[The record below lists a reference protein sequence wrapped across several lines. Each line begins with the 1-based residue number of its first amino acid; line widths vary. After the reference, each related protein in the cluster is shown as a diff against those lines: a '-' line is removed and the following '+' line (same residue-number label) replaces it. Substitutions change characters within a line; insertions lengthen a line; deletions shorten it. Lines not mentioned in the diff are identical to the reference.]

1 MCWKLFNYKHSRPDP
16 TNATAAQ
23 QAAFAE
29 FEGWRNTMIE
39 VQLDAH
45 WTKVFK
51 AMAEAKAE
59 EQEWQAQ
66 QARFLTWID
75 WLHDGPVYGLRKQHQ
90 LTKVKGE
97 WVEASIVDCR
107 QLSEA
112 EIQIEDG
119 VLARAA
125 EDGVAPCGH

>member
-1 MCWKLFNYKHSRPDP
+1 MV
-16 TNATAAQ
+16 
-23 QAAFAE
+23 
-29 FEGWRNTMIE
+29 E

-45 WTKVFK
+45 WTKVVK

-75 WLHDGPVYGLRKQHQ
+75 WLHDGPTYGSRKQHQ
-90 LTKVKGE
+90 LTKVKGGC
-97 WVEASIVDCR
+97 VEASIIDCR
-107 QLSEA
+107 ELSEA

-119 VLARAA
+119 LSPEQLRTALHLAAIEQQPASIQEETDMEAKRWHS
-125 EDGVAPCGH
+125 E